1 MKLHLGC
8 GTKKLEGFIN
18 IDIRPEVTPDII
30 DDISLLNEIE
40 DNSVDLIYCCHVL
53 EHFGRHEYMN
63 VLKLWAKKLKDGGR
77 LRISVPDIDVA
88 ARLIYEKK
96 YPLRKMWG
104 MFYGG
109 QTYNENY
116 HYVGFNFETLQEDLK
131 ELGFR
136 DVYLWNWRKTEHAH
150 IDDYS
155 QAYLPHMDKENGIQI
170 SLNIEAI
177 K

>member
-1 MKLHLGC
+1 
-8 GTKKLEGFIN
+8 
-18 IDIRPEVTPDII
+18 
-30 DDISLLNEIE
+30 
-40 DNSVDLIYCCHVL
+40 
-53 EHFGRHEYMN
+53 
-63 VLKLWAKKLKDGGR
+63 
-77 LRISVPDIDVA
+77 
-88 ARLIYEKK
+88 
-96 YPLRKMWG
+96 